1 MVSKVSAANNV
12 SVVGNALGGGGGEGN
27 EGGTSG

>member
-1 MVSKVSAANNV
+1 MVSKVSAANNA
-12 SVVGNALGGGGGEGN
+12 SVVGNALGGGGGGN